1 MHCDNLRNIEKA
13 AIIRLNIVGGLEIIW
28 ISTREDSPSAMFS
41 LLTRN
46 WAGGK
51 RQLQL
56 LMVDKDWNFPP
67 QDLYFSFLSTEPL
80 NLFSKYSF

>member
-46 WAGGK
+46 
-51 RQLQL
+51 
-56 LMVDKDWNFPP
+56 
-67 QDLYFSFLSTEPL
+67 
-80 NLFSKYSF
+80 